1 MGKSLTFWSIIIGFL
16 LGFLQQ
22 NLYNFAKIIQT
33 DGFLKA
39 MVSINYTILVISV
52 VVAAFVGCLFYLIER
67 EQKKKHQKKQR

>member
-1 MGKSLTFWSIIIGFL
+1 MGTTS
-16 LGFLQQ
+16 
-22 NLYNFAKIIQT
+22 
-33 DGFLKA
+33 GFLKA